1 MKWFYLYLVMIN
13 IFGVAIMA
21 GDKKR
26 ARSGA
31 WRIPEN
37 NMMLVALAGGSAGIY
52 LGLRLFRHKTR
63 HLKFAFIV
71 PVILSIQIVA
81 VLWLVWKQVSA

>member
-1 MKWFYLYLVMIN
+1 MKWLYLYLVIIN

-21 GDKKR
+21 VDKKR

-52 LGLRLFRHKTR
+52 LGLRLFRHKTK

-71 PVILSIQIVA
+71 PVILLVQIVVA
-81 VLWLVWKQVSA
+81 LWLAWKQVSA